1 MINNKYIA
9 TFLMSFILMMSCSV
23 TAQFTLNAHNNGWI
37 QVNGSTGVVVK
48 NVVVLQLQMN
58 GPLNYS
64 NWSIAGRVV
73 SPIVN
78 SQKKEFP
85 VNKLKL
91 QFNNYTTE
99 QYYAENYPT
108 VNQIGLIQNEIVMNY
123 SPVYFVRNS
132 PLTIQPPVGRY
143 GSIKLNYDIVID
155 GGKYLNSLKSWN
167 NYPIQLEFSL
177 LNEYGKVIS
186 TSFFSI
192 DMQISPNGNFEPTP
206 TLSIAVDGSATNG
219 ELVFNTMQDY
229 KNGVRKEYQ
238 NGLIVSSDTPYD
250 IQITSLSQNLQS
262 STSGNLDIGSVK
274 VQLKDTE
281 TNKLSSE
288 IKLANY
294 NQSLITSSTKTD
306 SKKYSIIYST
316 TPSDSKILNSKPG
329 NYAATLLYTITPL

>member
-1 MINNKYIA
+1 
-9 TFLMSFILMMSCSV
+9 
-23 TAQFTLNAHNNGWI
+23 
-37 QVNGSTGVVVK
+37 
-48 NVVVLQLQMN
+48 
-58 GPLNYS
+58 
-64 NWSIAGRVV
+64 
-73 SPIVN
+73 
-78 SQKKEFP
+78 
-85 VNKLKL
+85 
-91 QFNNYTTE
+91 
-99 QYYAENYPT
+99 
-108 VNQIGLIQNEIVMNY
+108 
-123 SPVYFVRNS
+123 
-132 PLTIQPPVGRY
+132 
-143 GSIKLNYDIVID
+143 
-155 GGKYLNSLKSWN
+155 
-167 NYPIQLEFSL
+167 
-177 LNEYGKVIS
+177 
-186 TSFFSI
+186 
-192 DMQISPNGNFEPTP
+192 MQISPNGNFEPTP

-250 IQITSLSQNLQS
+250 IQITSLSQNLLS

-306 SKKYSIIYST
+306 SKKYTIIYST